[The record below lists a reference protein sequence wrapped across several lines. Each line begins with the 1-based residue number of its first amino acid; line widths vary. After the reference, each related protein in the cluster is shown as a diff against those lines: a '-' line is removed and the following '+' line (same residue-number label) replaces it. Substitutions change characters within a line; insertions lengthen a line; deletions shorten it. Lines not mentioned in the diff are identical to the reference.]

1 MPNRLKVQV
10 KVLLTPIE
18 KRRLKQHALDHE
30 RPVSAI
36 VRDALAPIITPQ
48 VQDEQ
53 QAAEPT
59 K

>member
-1 MPNRLKVQV
+1 MPNSPKVPLKL
-10 KVLLTPIE
+10 LLTRAE

-36 VRDALAPIITPQ
+36 VRDALAPIITP
-48 VQDEQ
+48 ET
-53 QAAEPT
+53 QAQEPT